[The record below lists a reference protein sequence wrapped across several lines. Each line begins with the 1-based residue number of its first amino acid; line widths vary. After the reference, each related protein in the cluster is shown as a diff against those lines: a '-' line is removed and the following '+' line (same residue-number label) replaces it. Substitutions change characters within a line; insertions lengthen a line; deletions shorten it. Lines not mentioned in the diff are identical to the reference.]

1 MLRATYRLLCD
12 EAQHLVDPSFRNSHL
27 SNQRGLRRG
36 RSRFEA
42 MLELGVLRGLGWLCA
57 WLVVCLAGGGWADGY
72 DAQSSCT
79 NRSATCT

>member
-1 MLRATYRLLCD
+1 MLRTTYRLLCD

-57 WLVVCLAGGGWADGY
+57 WLVAAGLMATMHR
-72 DAQSSCT
+72 AAVRIVALLVHSS
-79 NRSATCT
+79 RLS